1 MLSEKSLTLGLV
13 LVVIAGITLATATSN
28 HTTSHNNEL
37 QAREQN
43 DSVYKVSIVPDATY
57 LGNESYQPNP
67 IEVKIGDT
75 VMWTNDDSALH
86 TVTSGSPVEEEEE
99 EQENAEVEFDSGF
112 MATGKTFEQKF
123 TAEGQFSYFCTL
135 HPDMVGQVTVS

>member
-1 MLSEKSLTLGLV
+1 MLLENLLTLGLV

-28 HTTSHNNEL
+28 HTTSNNNEL
-37 QAREQN
+37 QAQEQN
-43 DSVYKVSIVPDATY
+43 DSVYRVSIVPDATY

-67 IEVKIGDT
+67 IVVKIGDT
-75 VMWTNDDSALH
+75 VIWTNDDSALH
-86 TVTSGSPVEEEEE
+86 TVTSGSLEEEE
-99 EQENAEVEFDSGF
+99 ENAEVEFDSGF

>member
-1 MLSEKSLTLGLV
+1 MLLENSLTLGLV

-28 HTTSHNNEL
+28 HTTSNNNEL
-37 QAREQN
+37 QAQEQN
-43 DSVYKVSIVPDATY
+43 DSVYRVSIVSDATY

-67 IEVKIGDT
+67 IVVKIGDT
-75 VMWTNDDSALH
+75 VIWTNDDSALH
-86 TVTSGSPVEEEEE
+86 TVTSGSLEEEE
-99 EQENAEVEFDSGF
+99 ENAEVEFDSGF